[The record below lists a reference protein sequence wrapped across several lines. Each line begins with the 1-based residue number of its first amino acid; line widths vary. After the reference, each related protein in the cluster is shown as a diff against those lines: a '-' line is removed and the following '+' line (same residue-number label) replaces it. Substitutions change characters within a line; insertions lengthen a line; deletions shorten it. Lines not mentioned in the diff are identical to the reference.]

1 MGPTWVGL
9 AGSERELQDGSTV
22 VADDAYLV
30 RAIAEPGADLLA
42 DYQLQ
47 MPQNRLTD
55 EDIADVIAYIKDLSQ
70 PARRLIDQRVQGA
83 VGLAVPGP
91 PVSTCGPSSVTR
103 IVCSNWAVRL
113 PSEVTAVQSS
123 SQIL

>member
-1 MGPTWVGL
+1 MSSGCAGCHGTDGKGGVGPTWIGL
-9 AGSERELQDGSTV
+9 AGSDRELQDGSIV

-55 EDIADVIAYIKDLSQ
+55 DDIADVIAYIKDLS
-70 PARRLIDQRVQGA
+70 
-83 VGLAVPGP
+83 P
-91 PVSTCGPSSVTR
+91 PEGG
-103 IVCSNWAVRL
+103 
-113 PSEVTAVQSS
+113 
-123 SQIL
+123 